1 MSINPNTQDILNFLR
16 EYQKTA
22 TDEEGSFNA
31 HGPKPRRMQTCGGG
45 NLSSTLISAVVA
57 TARTLGEN
65 RVRAEEAMSNLKQAY
80 NEYEKAKKVTQER
93 MFLETME
100 QVLADINKIIIDK
113 NSGSGV
119 VPYLPLQE
127 LKTGTN

>member
-1 MSINPNTQDILNFLR
+1 MTALIFPGQGSQYIGMAKDFYDN
-16 EYQKTA
+16 YQ
-22 TDEEGSFNA
+22 
-31 HGPKPRRMQTCGGG
+31 
-45 NLSSTLISAVVA
+45 
-57 TARTLGEN
+57 
-65 RVRAEEAMSNLKQAY
+65 EAK
-80 NEYEKAKKVTQER
+80 EVFQER

-100 QVLADINKIIIDK
+100 KVLADINKIIIDK

>member
-1 MSINPNTQDILNFLR
+1 LSI
-16 EYQKTA
+16 
-22 TDEEGSFNA
+22 
-31 HGPKPRRMQTCGGG
+31 
-45 NLSSTLISAVVA
+45 
-57 TARTLGEN
+57 
-65 RVRAEEAMSNLKQAY
+65 Y
-80 NEYEKAKKVTQER
+80 NEYAKAKKVTQER

-100 QVLADINKIIIDK
+100 KVLADINKIIIDK